1 MRPDVISTGSVALN
15 CALGLG
21 GWPRG
26 HIVEVYGSDGTAKSL
41 LGLHAARETQ
51 RIGEEALIVDIDKSF
66 NLRTARDLGIA
77 VERLVVARPE
87 SGEHAIGMTRT
98 LLASGGIATL
108 IVDSVAALAPEAEL
122 DSKLGEAPGA
132 HRRLVTRFFR
142 ELHDLAAERNV
153 LVLALNRPQAVKT
166 RTGGWAERTSGGE
179 ELPVLASARVQ
190 LTRLQKGDVWRVRAE
205 VVKNSI
211 PGGSS
216 RQTDLVLGPQGI
228 DRGADLLCAAYD
240 AGLITMAGGKLWFQG
255 QTLGD
260 ATEATVLLRGP
271 GGAAVRAA
279 MMAAAPWRQTLP
291 ALPAHLR
298 MVGG

>member
-1 MRPDVISTGSVALN
+1 MRPDVISTGSLALN

-26 HIVEVYGSDGTAKSL
+26 HIVEVYGSDGTAKSM

-66 NLRTARDLGIA
+66 NLRAAQALGIA
-77 VERLVVARPE
+77 VEHLVVARPE
-87 SGEHAIGMTRT
+87 SGEHAIGMTRM

-108 IVDSVAALAPEAEL
+108 IVDSVAALAPAAEL
-122 DSKLGEAPGA
+122 EGKLGEGGGLQ
-132 HRRLVTRFFR
+132 RRFCTRFFR

-153 LVLALNRPQAVKT
+153 LVLALNRPQAVRT
-166 RTGGWAERTSGGE
+166 RVGGWAERTAGGE
-179 ELPVLASARVQ
+179 ELPVLASVRVQ
-190 LTRLQKGDVWRVRAE
+190 LTRLQKGDVWRVRGE

-211 PGGSS
+211 PGGSA
-216 RQTDLVLGPQGI
+216 RATDLVLGPQGI

-240 AGLITMAGGKLWFQG
+240 AGIITLGDGRLWFQG
-255 QTLGD
+255 QPLGD
-260 ATEATVLLRGP
+260 AAEATRLLRGP
-271 GGAAVRAA
+271 EGAAVRAA

-291 ALPAHLR
+291 ALPAHMR